1 MKVSIITICYNAEST
16 ILKTVK
22 SVLEQDYKNIEYIII
37 DGASKDETVPILK
50 GFVNNEFRL
59 ISEKDDGLY
68 DAINKGI
75 SICTGDIIGLLHSDD
90 IYPNSSVISTI
101 VSHFKSDQSIEAIS
115 SSVEI
120 YKSDTFIYPYRIYK
134 ANSFKSWQFKIGIQP
149 PHPGFFITKKAF
161 EKVGYYRT
169 QYKISGDFDWL
180 LRAVFVNKLKVKY
193 LEYVSVFMLDGGL
206 SSSGWKS
213 KIRMNNENLKI
224 LKSHGIYSNKLL
236 LYSKYF
242 LKVFQIRR
250 L

>member
-120 YKSDTFIYPYRIYK
+120 YKSDTFTYPYRIYK